1 MTIKPH
7 TKQEILELY
16 RACQAK
22 IGEPPGIGR
31 FCKMAKLKPSEINF
45 YWPRPTALTKE
56 AGATP
61 NEFVSKL
68 PDKVV
73 FQDYA
78 RVCLDLG
85 KIPAQ
90 TNSG

>member
-1 MTIKPH
+1 MTIKRH

-56 AGATP
+56 AGDTP

-68 PDKVV
+68 
-73 FQDYA
+73 
-78 RVCLDLG
+78 
-85 KIPAQ
+85 Q
-90 TNSG
+90 TRLCFKTMRA